1 MEKTG
6 VEIDIDDDGS
16 VFVTGVDE
24 AKVAEA
30 IRIVESIT
38 HEFTPG
44 EIIEGRVTKIL
55 DFGAVVEFGPN
66 SDALLHISELA
77 HRRVEKVEDVIK
89 LGDVIKV
96 KVLRVEEG
104 KIGVSLKALTPAPE
118 NNGAYGMVDDYHH
131 GPGYRTTEKR
141 PMSRDRGPRKPRGKY

>member
-1 MEKTG
+1 MEKNG

-16 VFVTGVDE
+16 VFITGINEAGVDN
-24 AKVAEA
+24 AV
-30 IRIVESIT
+30 RTVESIT
-38 HEFTPG
+38 HEFTTG
-44 EIIEGRVTKIL
+44 EIVEGKITKIL

-77 HRRVEKVEDVIK
+77 HRRVEKVEDVVK

-118 NNGAYGMVDDYHH
+118 NNGAYGVIDDYHH
-131 GPGYRTTEKR
+131 GPAYRPAEKR
-141 PMSRDRGPRKPRGKY
+141 PMGGDRGPRRPRGKY